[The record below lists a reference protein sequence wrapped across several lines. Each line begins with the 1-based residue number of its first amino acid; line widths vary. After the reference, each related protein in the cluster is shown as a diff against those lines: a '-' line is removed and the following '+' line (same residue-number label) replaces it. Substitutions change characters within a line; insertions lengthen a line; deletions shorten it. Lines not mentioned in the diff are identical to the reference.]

1 MNVEHE
7 QEPAA
12 ADEPVKPVKVGRFL
26 LLGLLVAAV
35 LAASGVLARRNSEE
49 ALTRW
54 TDEQAIPT
62 VAIVQLKRDEQFK
75 EIVLPGDLEA
85 YYTALIH
92 GQASGYVREWRTD
105 IGAKVHKGDVLAVLD
120 TPELDQRV
128 TEAEGELDKAKA
140 NEALARITADRWK
153 TLRATAAVSEQAIDE
168 KEGDAVA
175 KQAEVS
181 AAQANLERLHAL
193 KAFANI
199 VSPFD
204 GVVTSRNV
212 DVGSLVGASASGS
225 QPLFTVSDVK
235 QVRIYVRA
243 PESYGATLHD
253 GMKAKV
259 FVPEYPDRA
268 FDATIATSSHA
279 IDVKSRSLLI
289 ELIADNAEGLLT
301 PGSFA
306 QVHFQSPPDPNAVRL
321 PANALL
327 FRDGAVLVALLGDKD
342 RVHLTK
348 VEIARDYGSEVEISN
363 ALPPNARVIASPP
376 ESIAE
381 GDEVR
386 LADPLKIAVKDPPIP
401 SAEPAP
407 AQAGENAQ

>member
-1 MNVEHE
+1 MNHDQN
-7 QEPAA
+7 QEAA
-12 ADEPVKPVKVGRFL
+12 APSEPPKPVKVGRFL
-26 LLGLLVAAV
+26 LLGLVVAGVIAV
-35 LAASGVLARRNSEE
+35 SGVLARHGSE
-49 ALTRW
+49 AKLTQW

-62 VAIVQLKRDEQFK
+62 VAIVELKHDDQVK

-105 IGAKVHKGDVLAVLD
+105 IGAKVHKGDLLAVLD

-128 TEAEGELDKAKA
+128 TEAEGELAKAKA
-140 NEALARITADRWK
+140 NEALAQITADRWR

-175 KQAEVS
+175 KQADVS
-181 AAQANLERLHAL
+181 AAQANLDRLHAL

-204 GVVTSRNV
+204 GVVTARNV
-212 DVGSLVGASASGS
+212 DVGSLVSATASGS
-225 QPLFTVSDVK
+225 QPLFTVSDVT

-243 PESYGATLHD
+243 PESYAATLKD
-253 GMKAKV
+253 GMKAKI
-259 FVPEYPDRA
+259 FVPEYPGRA
-268 FDATIATSSHA
+268 FDAVIATSSHA
-279 IDVKSRSLLI
+279 IDANSRSLLI
-289 ELIADNAEGLLT
+289 ELIADNSQGLLT

-306 QVHFQSPPDPNAVRL
+306 QVHFQSPPDLNAVQL

-327 FRDGAVLVALLGDKD
+327 FRDGAVLVALLGDND

-386 LADPLKIAVKDPPIP
+386 LAEPLKVAVKDPA

-407 AQAGENAQ
+407 PQPAEDAQ